1 MSPRVIDPRDALD
14 QTLRVFEL
22 KASDLAERSG
32 IDAQQI
38 SKYRNKRKDMNSL
51 NLYKL
56 IEAMPIEAQFYFQS
70 IVLRVDGVNTSK
82 QQCPEPL
89 PHLD

>member
-70 IVLRVDGVNTSK
+70 IVLRVDGVNTPK

>member
-1 MSPRVIDPRDALD
+1 MESRVIDPRDALNK
-14 QTLRVFEL
+14 TLEVFDL
-22 KASDLAERSG
+22 KAADLAERSG

-38 SKYRNKRKDMNSL
+38 SRYRNKRKDMNSL

-56 IEAMPIEAQFYFQS
+56 IEAMPIEAQFYFSS
-70 IVLRVDGVNTSK
+70 IVLRVDGATNPTEK
-82 QQCPEPL
+82 CAERL